1 MIDAAVHLWAA
12 DATPEGTHLAGDP
25 DALYRDLATAGVTR
39 AVVIQSSSSGDDHG
53 YLLEQVGASAGRLAA
68 VGLLRAR
75 GADAADRAAGLLD
88 AGCAGLRVIVGDDPG
103 WLASD
108 PAAAVWGLAERRGAP
123 VGLLAAPADLDAV
136 AGLAATRPALL
147 LVLDHLGLVSPAAL
161 DAAREP
167 LTRLAR
173 APRAFIK
180 VSALRAVS
188 EQDPPYPGIRPLL
201 TEVRD
206 LFGYDRMI
214 YGTDWPYA
222 AEVDPYRA
230 SLDALDAVYDWS
242 AAERD
247 RVVEANAAALWWRS
261 G

>member
-1 MIDAAVHLWAA
+1 VIDAAVHLWSA
-12 DATPEGTHLAGDP
+12 DAKPEGTGLAGDP
-25 DALYRDLATAGVTR
+25 DTLFRDLATAGVSR
-39 AVVIQSSSSGDDHG
+39 AVVIQSSSYGDDHR

-75 GADAADRAAGLLD
+75 GADAAGIAARLLD

-103 WLASD
+103 WPASD
-108 PAAAVWGLAERRGAP
+108 AAAAVWDLAEHRGAP
-123 VGLLAAPADLDAV
+123 VGLLAAPAALDAV
-136 AGLAATRPALL
+136 AALAEARPALP

-161 DAAREP
+161 DAARVP
-167 LTRLAR
+167 LARLAR

-222 AEVDPYRA
+222 AEADPYRA
-230 SLDALDAVYDWS
+230 TIDALDAVYDWS
-242 AAERD
+242 PAERD
-247 RVVEANAAALWWRS
+247 RVVESNAAGLWWRS